1 MERLTIKVSENPI
14 AYRCRK
20 PADKFD
26 GTELIRANR
35 KLGKL
40 EDIEEELGIT
50 LEVLFKALKDGIWT
64 KGGYYDACYLDA
76 NPVFVKGKEL
86 HIGFYWYFQYD
97 NQDLDNGFQE
107 EDSLG
112 IFSMDYEE
120 TIYFTRLKDY
130 GKTWAL
136 TKEELE

>member
-1 MERLTIKVSENPI
+1 MERLTE
-14 AYRCRK
+14 R
-20 PADKFD
+20 DED
-26 GTELIRANR
+26 GYIHKIGECSLVDCYN
-35 KLGKL
+35 KLGGL
-40 EDIEEELGIT
+40 ENIEDELGVS

-64 KGGYYDACYLDA
+64 KGGYYGACYLDA

-97 NQDLDNGFQE
+97 NQDLDNNFQE

-120 TIYFTRLKDY
+120 TVYFTRLKDY

-136 TKEELE
+136 TRGELKNAKD